1 MLSQL
6 RPLSAWPWHFPAG
19 TVVVHPDAA
28 QEEAAAAL
36 TDLAAEAPTYEV
48 TVAAMGDKIVHAALV
63 T

>member
-1 MLSQL
+1 
-6 RPLSAWPWHFPAG
+6 
-19 TVVVHPDAA
+19 VVHPDAA